1 MKKKNGFNLRTVCGE
16 KIIVAEG
23 KENIDFSNIIVLN
36 ESAAYL
42 WEKVSDNEFTAE
54 EMAKWLTEEYDI
66 DEETA
71 KRDANTLAKQWME
84 AGIINAKRDKEYHSI
99 TNHIPT
105 TLPHQRT
112 FNTATQKRL
121 HIYLFGN
128 KKITNFAFANTY
140 TQH

>member
-23 KENIDFSNIIVLN
+23 KENIDFSNTIDLN

-84 AGIINAKRDKEYHSI
+84 AGIINA
-99 TNHIPT
+99 
-105 TLPHQRT
+105 
-112 FNTATQKRL
+112 
-121 HIYLFGN
+121 
-128 KKITNFAFANTY
+128 
-140 TQH
+140 

>member
-23 KENIDFSNIIVLN
+23 KENIDCSNIIVLN

-84 AGIINAKRDKEYHSI
+84 AGIINA
-99 TNHIPT
+99 
-105 TLPHQRT
+105 
-112 FNTATQKRL
+112 
-121 HIYLFGN
+121 
-128 KKITNFAFANTY
+128 
-140 TQH
+140 

>member
-23 KENIDFSNIIVLN
+23 KENIDFSNIVVLN

-84 AGIINAKRDKEYHSI
+84 AGIINA
-99 TNHIPT
+99 
-105 TLPHQRT
+105 
-112 FNTATQKRL
+112 
-121 HIYLFGN
+121 
-128 KKITNFAFANTY
+128 
-140 TQH
+140 

>member
-84 AGIINAKRDKEYHSI
+84 AGIIKA
-99 TNHIPT
+99 
-105 TLPHQRT
+105 
-112 FNTATQKRL
+112 
-121 HIYLFGN
+121 
-128 KKITNFAFANTY
+128 
-140 TQH
+140 

>member
-66 DEETA
+66 DDETA

-84 AGIINAKRDKEYHSI
+84 AGIINA
-99 TNHIPT
+99 
-105 TLPHQRT
+105 
-112 FNTATQKRL
+112 
-121 HIYLFGN
+121 
-128 KKITNFAFANTY
+128 
-140 TQH
+140 

>member
-54 EMAKWLTEEYDI
+54 EMAKWLTEKYDI

-84 AGIINAKRDKEYHSI
+84 AGIINA
-99 TNHIPT
+99 
-105 TLPHQRT
+105 
-112 FNTATQKRL
+112 
-121 HIYLFGN
+121 
-128 KKITNFAFANTY
+128 
-140 TQH
+140 

>member
-23 KENIDFSNIIVLN
+23 KENIDVSNIIVLN

-84 AGIINAKRDKEYHSI
+84 AGIINA
-99 TNHIPT
+99 
-105 TLPHQRT
+105 
-112 FNTATQKRL
+112 
-121 HIYLFGN
+121 
-128 KKITNFAFANTY
+128 
-140 TQH
+140 

>member
-23 KENIDFSNIIVLN
+23 KENIDFSKIIVLN

-84 AGIINAKRDKEYHSI
+84 AGIINA
-99 TNHIPT
+99 
-105 TLPHQRT
+105 
-112 FNTATQKRL
+112 
-121 HIYLFGN
+121 
-128 KKITNFAFANTY
+128 
-140 TQH
+140 

>member
-54 EMAKWLTEEYDI
+54 EMAKWLTEEYNI

-84 AGIINAKRDKEYHSI
+84 AGIINA
-99 TNHIPT
+99 
-105 TLPHQRT
+105 
-112 FNTATQKRL
+112 
-121 HIYLFGN
+121 
-128 KKITNFAFANTY
+128 
-140 TQH
+140 

>member
-16 KIIVAEG
+16 KIIVADG

-84 AGIINAKRDKEYHSI
+84 AGIINA
-99 TNHIPT
+99 
-105 TLPHQRT
+105 
-112 FNTATQKRL
+112 
-121 HIYLFGN
+121 
-128 KKITNFAFANTY
+128 
-140 TQH
+140 

>member
-84 AGIINAKRDKEYHSI
+84 AGIINA
-99 TNHIPT
+99 
-105 TLPHQRT
+105 
-112 FNTATQKRL
+112 
-121 HIYLFGN
+121 
-128 KKITNFAFANTY
+128 
-140 TQH
+140 